1 VGEPATIRFVPD
13 EVEALVALGEI
24 DAALAVLD
32 WLELRARALDRAS
45 ALAAAWRCR
54 GLLAAGRGDHH
65 AALAAFE
72 RALVEHDR
80 VAMPF
85 ERARTLL
92 ALGASHRRAKQR
104 AVARATLGDA
114 LAIFEQLGAAL
125 WAAKAGAELARIGG
139 RTPAGDELTVTE
151 RRTAELV
158 AEGLTNK
165 QIAAALFVTVKT
177 VETQLSRIYLRL
189 DIHSRTQLAARLRS
203 GDRPPA
209 KP

>member
-1 VGEPATIRFVPD
+1 
-13 EVEALVALGEI
+13 
-24 DAALAVLD
+24 
-32 WLELRARALDRAS
+32 
-45 ALAAAWRCR
+45 
-54 GLLAAGRGDHH
+54 
-65 AALAAFE
+65 
-72 RALVEHDR
+72 
-80 VAMPF
+80 MPF
-85 ERARTLL
+85 ERGRTLL

-125 WAAKAGAELARIGG
+125 WAAKARAELARIGG

-158 AEGLTNK
+158 ADGLTNK

-203 GDRPPA
+203 GARPPT